1 MYDESVFLQAPA
13 SGRSEEGRAL
23 LVTRER
29 CMFDVRVR
37 ILRLCVFV
45 CVVRA
50 RTCARPGRLTSLFS
64 PPSPERCCLPAV
76 VLPSPNLSRTG
87 ATRATMYIQVTR
99 QQTKKRI
106 HFGLFLI
113 RVLAES
119 QNAQIQ
125 VKPDNLNDEGL
136 G

>member
-1 MYDESVFLQAPA
+1 MRVCVCGARAHVCETGSADISFFPSLSGEMLPA
-13 SGRSEEGRAL
+13 SSRA
-23 LVTRER
+23 
-29 CMFDVRVR
+29 
-37 ILRLCVFV
+37 
-45 CVVRA
+45 
-50 RTCARPGRLTSLFS
+50 SLS
-64 PPSPERCCLPAV
+64 
-76 VLPSPNLSRTG
+76 NLSRTG

-106 HFGLFLI
+106 HFGLFLT

-136 G
+136 GWDVLYIF